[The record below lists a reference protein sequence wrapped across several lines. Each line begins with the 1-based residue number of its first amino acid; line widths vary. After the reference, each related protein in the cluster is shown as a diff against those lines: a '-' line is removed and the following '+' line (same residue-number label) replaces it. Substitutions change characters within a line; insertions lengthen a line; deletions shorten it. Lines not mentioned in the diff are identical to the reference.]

1 VPVWLQTPLFFGYEW
16 IRDWQILIAGALL
29 IWTLRACSRE
39 IRQTLRAISKP
50 ETPNQP
56 PGMTPFEQTGASP
69 SAAEIPR
76 TVSTAESTAAC
87 APPMIATRADVIA
100 RLVTLR
106 NAVRQALA
114 EIPSAGGSIGG
125 DGAKLY
131 RKVMSIS
138 LDDINPAD
146 HFDHSS
152 LLLFQ
157 ELQAALTESQAPSM
171 EAIDTKTAWEW
182 LVRVNTLARKL
193 QATAGTLEPSD
204 AVWTA
209 PN

>member
-1 VPVWLQTPLFFGYEW
+1 MT
-16 IRDWQILIAGALL
+16 
-29 IWTLRACSRE
+29 TLER
-39 IRQTLRAISKP
+39 
-50 ETPNQP
+50 
-56 PGMTPFEQTGASP
+56 TGASP
-69 SAAEIPR
+69 IAAEVPR
-76 TVSTAESTAAC
+76 TVSTGESTAAS
-87 APPMIATRADVIA
+87 APPIITTRADVIA

-131 RKVMSIS
+131 SKVMSIS
-138 LDDINPAD
+138 LNDINPTD

-152 LLLFQ
+152 LFLFQ
-157 ELQAALTESQAPSM
+157 ELQAALTESQAPST

-193 QATAGTLEPSD
+193 QAAAGTLEPSD
-204 AVWTA
+204 TVWRA